1 MPGKEKYQ
9 DEHRIFVQGMMCQG
23 ILKEKDVYALHNK
36 ALKMC
41 DISIPETKE
50 DKNSL
55 LANNIQTINTELR
68 KIGMLIKKGQDED
81 SGKCFFLLVNTQ
93 SRMIGT
99 NRELASSV
107 QVITTT
113 SSWQLQS
120 LLKFLFIFEDSV
132 ELPGAGVPQADCHR
146 DPGKRDKGDQ
156 QH

>member
-93 SRMIGT
+93 SRMIGS

-107 QVITTT
+107 QVM
-113 SSWQLQS
+113 SSLQQLQS
-120 LLKFLFIFEDSV
+120 LLK
-132 ELPGAGVPQADCHR
+132 
-146 DPGKRDKGDQ
+146 
-156 QH
+156 